1 MKRKHFYLGAVGLLA
16 AAALWIA
23 RSGGDAE
30 QNAIESANS
39 ANAANAQ
46 ITEGRRPG
54 QTNVH
59 GPRHSEADQTR
70 RFRDF
75 TPEQRVE
82 QARKGHGP
90 GG

>member
-1 MKRKHFYLGAVGLLA
+1 VLA
-16 AAALWIA
+16 AGALWFA
-23 RSGGDAE
+23 RSGADAE
-30 QNAIESANS
+30 QSETESVNA
-39 ANAANAQ
+39 ANAANPQ
-46 ITEGRRPG
+46 ITEGRRTPG
-54 QTNVH
+54 RTNA
-59 GPRHSEADQTR
+59 GPGASEADQTR